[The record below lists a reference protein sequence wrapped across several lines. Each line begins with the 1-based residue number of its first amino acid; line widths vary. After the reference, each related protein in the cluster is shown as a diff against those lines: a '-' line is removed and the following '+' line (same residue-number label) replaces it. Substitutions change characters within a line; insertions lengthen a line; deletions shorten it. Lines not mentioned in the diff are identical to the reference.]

1 MSNNN
6 SSFVNKEIHLYDY
19 LKEECRHTLIRSHFA
34 GWAFFPFTNPGGG
47 GGGKGVL
54 GLISAGYMYVPLI
67 SQSPFPSIVYSVVKH
82 RPYLSHFWEKQNFCN
97 PILVTF

>member
-47 GGGKGVL
+47 GEGGTWV
-54 GLISAGYMYVPLI
+54 
-67 SQSPFPSIVYSVVKH
+67 
-82 RPYLSHFWEKQNFCN
+82 NFCWVHVCAADLSE
-97 PILVTF
+97 PLPQYSLFCGQT